1 MTASETWWLVAL
13 IVAGVAALLHLASAL
28 PARPRTAPPG
38 EVVTVHSSAL
48 LAALA
53 RALTAAAV
61 GLTALAFL
69 VSPVL

>member
-13 IVAGVAALLHLASAL
+13 IVAGVAALLHLASAA
-28 PARPRTAPPG
+28 PTRRTTTATG
-38 EVVTVHSSAL
+38 EVHVASSAL

-61 GLTALAFL
+61 GLSALAFL